1 MKQIGKARTQ
11 EAGRTR
17 TTVHEQGGR
26 KRTRLAVKNRV
37 KHATLRRVVEDALQ
51 QFRSTWAAPARLRLY
66 IFDVDLPPGS
76 VWDGDPGAIYFSAE
90 NLEARCGLDSDLW
103 AEEVTSALGRWLDA
117 FGGNHGSRGMA

>member
-90 NLEARCGLDSDLW
+90 NLEAKYGFHSDLW
-103 AEEVTSALGRWLDA
+103 VEEVIGALGRWLDA
-117 FGGNHGSRGMA
+117 FGNGPR